1 MIQNVQN
8 SYRER
13 CATVSAAGQ
22 ISASAMYPVAGAV
35 LGTCLGGPVGLLAG
49 VKLGGIAAL
58 GGSVF
63 GGYTQCILILTIFW
77 HYCVCLC
84 GSRSLFFFSKRRR
97 KNDENKRAK
106 LCIPLYLRGYEREI
120 KHHVK
125 YGLLQD

>member
-63 GGYTQCILILTIFW
+63 GGYTQFNIADIYICTIV
-77 HYCVCLC
+77 CVYHV
-84 GSRSLFFFSKRRR
+84 GAVFFSFSSIGAEK
-97 KNDENKRAK
+97 
-106 LCIPLYLRGYEREI
+106 
-120 KHHVK
+120 
-125 YGLLQD
+125 